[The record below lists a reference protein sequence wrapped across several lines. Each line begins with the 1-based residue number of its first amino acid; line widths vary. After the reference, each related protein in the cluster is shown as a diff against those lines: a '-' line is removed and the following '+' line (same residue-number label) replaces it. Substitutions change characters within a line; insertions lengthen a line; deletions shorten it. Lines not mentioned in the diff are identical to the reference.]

1 MELDYYVWEHSCQL
15 LRRWIDEGRQVYP
28 ISVNISRV
36 SLYNP
41 NLVEDICE
49 LVKRYN
55 IPTELF
61 QLELTET
68 AYASNP
74 TQIWADMSKLQQKG
88 FTILMDDFGSGY
100 SSLNVLKDINVDV
113 LKLDMKFLTNAADPV
128 RSHVILKAVVHMAKD
143 LDIPCIAEG
152 VEQVSQADFLKKIG
166 CEYVQGYL
174 YAKPMP
180 VKDYEALV
188 DAGGHLDDLPSK

>member
-1 MELDYYVWEHSCQL
+1 M
-15 LRRWIDEGRQVYP
+15 
-28 ISVNISRV
+28 NISRV

-88 FTILMDDFGSGY
+88 FTIL
-100 SSLNVLKDINVDV
+100 SLEWIN
-113 LKLDMKFLTNAADPV
+113 
-128 RSHVILKAVVHMAKD
+128 RSMT
-143 LDIPCIAEG
+143 
-152 VEQVSQADFLKKIG
+152 
-166 CEYVQGYL
+166 
-174 YAKPMP
+174 
-180 VKDYEALV
+180 
-188 DAGGHLDDLPSK
+188 

>member
-1 MELDYYVWEHSCQL
+1 M
-15 LRRWIDEGRQVYP
+15 
-28 ISVNISRV
+28 NISRV

-41 NLVEDICE
+41 NLAEDICE